1 MGGSEGSEA
10 VGPDF
15 DIKNELGRRVVRVRM
30 SGTFDEKGMRAWCS
44 AYRERATNPYKG
56 KRHMVIADMR
66 GMKTVHPSIAALMG
80 AEIGH
85 ARVNGVVLCA
95 HISDDTVQRLQ
106 AARVARQNSA
116 DDEATIDVATIEE
129 AERVVDGYM
138 RFIDDQRF
146 SGSIRAAL

>member
-1 MGGSEGSEA
+1 MGA
-10 VGPDF
+10 DF

-30 SGTFDEKGMRAWCS
+30 WGTFDEQGMRAWCT

-66 GMKTVHPSIAALMG
+66 GMKTVHPSIAGLMG

-85 ARVNGVVLCA
+85 ARMNGVVLCA

-116 DDEATIDVATIEE
+116 NDDATIDVATIEE
-129 AERVVDGYM
+129 AERVIESYL
-138 RFIDDQRF
+138 RYIDDPRF
-146 SGSIRAAL
+146 SGSIRAAI